1 MALPGKEWLRGKS
14 SVLKGF
20 RIAAIDLYICLLLL
34 LVELNSVAIWFYPV
48 IKAPSKTRSP
58 KIMANA

>member
-1 MALPGKEWLRGKS
+1 MALPAKEWLRGKS

-34 LVELNSVAIWFYPV
+34 LVE
-48 IKAPSKTRSP
+48 
-58 KIMANA
+58 